1 MIRADF
7 EVLDKQE
14 FETGIFWLD
23 EFEGQARGGLM
34 FRAFDLNKFI
44 QKVQADDKKVVGIR
58 FEGNNLELIYTENEI

>member
-1 MIRADF
+1 MK
-7 EVLDKQE
+7 EE
-14 FETGIFWLD
+14 FKTDIFWLD
-23 EFEGQARGGLM
+23 EFEGEARGGLM